1 MEYNLLLDLVSKMG
15 YRLAMAGAE
24 TFRIEESVHR
34 ILDAYGLESETFAI
48 PNCLHIS
55 LKTKDGQFLTRMCRI
70 GQHGNDLDAVER
82 YSNLSRRI
90 CAETP
95 SPEEALSWLKA
106 TDNSRVYHS
115 FPVKLLGYLL
125 GAGGFAVFFGGS
137 FTDALIAGM
146 CGILLGVI
154 AHFTDKW
161 KINTFFTT
169 TISSFAMTLLALLL
183 GIVFRT
189 DGVSSAIIGTLMILV
204 PGLLFTN
211 AMRDIIFG
219 DTNSGIN
226 RIVQVFLI
234 AVAIALGTGAAWLLS
249 HQFIQVPPIND
260 LATNGLAL
268 QLIGALVGC
277 IGFTI
282 FYNIHFPGGIYCVIG
297 GVLTWGIYLICAAF
311 GASAALSSF
320 AAAIFAAV
328 YSEIMARIRKYPAI
342 SYLVVSCF
350 PLLPGAGVYFTT
362 YYAVQSNM
370 TDFASK
376 GKETIAVAGAL
387 AVGILLVSTIFRFI
401 SQIRNK
407 KNPSN

>member
-1 MEYNLLLDLVSKMG
+1 MEYNLLLDLVSKLA
-15 YRLAMAGAE
+15 YRLAMSGAE

-48 PNCLHIS
+48 PNCLTIS
-55 LKTKDGQFLTRMCRI
+55 LKTKDGQFLTRMRRI

-90 CAETP
+90 CAEKP
-95 SPEEALSWLKA
+95 CPDEALSWLKE
-106 TDNSRVYHS
+106 TDKSRVYHS
-115 FPVKLLGYLL
+115 FPVKLLGYFL
-125 GAGGFAVFFGGS
+125 GAGGFAVFFGGRPL
-137 FTDALIAGM
+137 DALIGGL
-146 CGILLGVI
+146 CGILLGLI

-161 KINTFFTT
+161 RINTFFTT
-169 TISSFAMTLLALLL
+169 TISAFAMTMLALVL
-183 GIVFRT
+183 GVVFQT

-234 AVAIALGTGAAWLLS
+234 AVAIALGTGAAWLLTQ
-249 HQFIQVPPIND
+249 QFIQVPPIDD
-260 LATNGLAL
+260 LSVSGTAL
-268 QLIGALVGC
+268 QLLGALIGC
-277 IGFTI
+277 VGFTI

-297 GVLTWGIYLICAAF
+297 GVLTWGAYLICATL
-311 GASAALSSF
+311 GASAPLSSF
-320 AAAIFAAV
+320 AAAVFAAI

-362 YYAVQSNM
+362 YHAVQGNM

-376 GKETIAVAGAL
+376 GKETIAIAGAL
-387 AVGILLVSTIFRFI
+387 AVGILLVSTVFRFV

-407 KNPSN
+407 KNLSV